1 MGSDASSGLVGAAWE
16 KLERLISKLH
26 ETHDDDLQQGL
37 RLQIKSLAGELKA
50 AGSIV
55 PESFA
60 HRQWVQLY
68 HPEIAPPATYG
79 IDVVTNEPSG
89 TDGTQHVKAAPN
101 TSLERKDELQSQEV
115 KETVPTPANSTASIE
130 EAENLL
136 RRAKVSQMRGN
147 KQEAFELIQQAAKA
161 APQSS
166 AVLEALGDE
175 LAAQRKNAEAK
186 AMYLRAHQ
194 ADPKNV
200 SAERK
205 HAEMVFSTQVRTM
218 DLTKYADSEIMASSK
233 TAAILSLFL
242 PGLGQFVLSETVK
255 GICYMVAAVGGW
267 VLATQL
273 GMLHLF
279 ASVAGRT
286 PKDVHPAA
294 FVCAALAIMTH
305 IVASVDA
312 SSRGKSLSKNKPQ
325 RPEPP
330 ANLPFE

>member
-1 MGSDASSGLVGAAWE
+1 MVDDASSGLVGAAWE

-37 RLQIKSLAGELKA
+37 RLQIKSLAAELKSV
-50 AGSIV
+50 GSIV
-55 PESFA
+55 PETFA

-68 HPEIAPPATYG
+68 HPEIAPP
-79 IDVVTNEPSG
+79 
-89 TDGTQHVKAAPN
+89 
-101 TSLERKDELQSQEV
+101 
-115 KETVPTPANSTASIE
+115 PAYDAESTASEHSPQTDLPVTPVVPTAVSEVHQDSSQPSVEAPSSTDASSQAAIE
-130 EAENLL
+130 EAESLL

-161 APQSS
+161 APHSS

-205 HAEMVFSTQVRTM
+205 HAELVFSTQVRTM

-312 SSRGKSLSKNKPQ
+312 SSRGKSVKKNKPT